1 LQVKQ
6 ISRRTLPAQSAS
18 ILDPALH
25 PVLSRLYLSRGV
37 SCASELQ
44 RQASALLPF
53 TQLKDIDRASALLV
67 EALTSQQRIV
77 IVGDFDADGV
87 RPALLC

>member
-1 LQVKQ
+1 MQVKQ

-67 EALTSQQRIV
+67 EAR
-77 IVGDFDADGV
+77 
-87 RPALLC
+87 